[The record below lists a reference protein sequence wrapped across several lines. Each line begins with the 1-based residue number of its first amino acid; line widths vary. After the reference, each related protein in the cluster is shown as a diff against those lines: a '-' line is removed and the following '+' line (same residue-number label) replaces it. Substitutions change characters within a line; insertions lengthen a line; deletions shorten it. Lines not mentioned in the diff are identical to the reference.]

1 MLTAVTFYDVVL
13 FFHIAAV
20 VLAFGPTF
28 AYPVFL
34 AVAERTDPR
43 ALPAVGRGIVSWD
56 RIALFLL
63 VVLLVAGLYLVGDS
77 PAWGLSDFYI
87 SWGLLVVIIIGGL
100 SGAYFTPKTKRLVE
114 LAERDIAA
122 AGDGEVQLSAEF
134 QALNRQVGQ
143 VGTFAGLLII
153 LTIYVM
159 TAKPFL

>member
-1 MLTAVTFYDVVL
+1 MITAVTLYDVAL

-43 ALPAVGRGIVSWD
+43 ALPAVGRGMMTWD
-56 RIALFLL
+56 RAALFLL
-63 VVLLVAGLYLVGDS
+63 VVLLAAGLYLVADS
-77 PAWGLSDFYI
+77 SAWSFSDFYI
-87 SWGLLVVIIIGGL
+87 SWGLLVVIVIGGL
-100 SGAYFTPKTKRLVE
+100 SGAYFTPKTRRMVELVE
-114 LAERDIAA
+114 RDVAA
-122 AGDGEVQLSAEF
+122 AGDGEVQLSDEF
-134 QALNRQVGQ
+134 HALNRRVGQ
-143 VGTFAGLLII
+143 VGTFAGILII

>member
-13 FFHIAAV
+13 FFHIVAV

-43 ALPAVGRGIVSWD
+43 ALPAVGRGIVTWD
-56 RIALFLL
+56 RIALLML
-63 VVLLVAGLYLVGDS
+63 VVLLAAGLYLVADS
-77 PAWGLSDFYI
+77 PAWGLGDFYI

-122 AGDGEVQLSAEF
+122 AGDGEIQLSAEF
-134 QALNRQVGQ
+134 QALNRQLGQ
-143 VGTFAGLLII
+143 VGTFAGILII